1 MKLVQPTQTRP
12 PNSMLAYGILED
24 DKETTA
30 MVISALV
37 QLCAGNVDINC
48 SNNVIAL
55 FGLLISITHLYA
67 QSRKAFSLYPS
78 ALVLSLDRTISLMCI
93 QLHIESEFGALT
105 PFHSALLLLD

>member
-1 MKLVQPTQTRP
+1 MRP

-30 MVISALV
+30 MVVSALV
-37 QLCAGNVDINC
+37 QLCAGSVDINC

-67 QSRKAFSLYPS
+67 YLRKAVFVYPE
-78 ALVLSLDRTISLMCI
+78 LVISIM
-93 QLHIESEFGALT
+93 G
-105 PFHSALLLLD
+105 

>member
-24 DKETTA
+24 DTEMTA

-67 QSRKAFSLYPS
+67 YLRKAISLYPS
-78 ALVLSLDRTISLMCI
+78 VVISTLDRTFFCGVSITS
-93 QLHIESEFGALT
+93 
-105 PFHSALLLLD
+105 

>member
-24 DKETTA
+24 DKETTS
-30 MVISALV
+30 MVVSALV

-67 QSRKAFSLYPS
+67 ILRKAIFIYPE
-78 ALVLSLDRTISLMCI
+78 LVILIM
-93 QLHIESEFGALT
+93 G
-105 PFHSALLLLD
+105 

>member
-1 MKLVQPTQTRP
+1 
-12 PNSMLAYGILED
+12 MLAYGILED

-67 QSRKAFSLYPS
+67 HSRKAFFLYPPVVIS
-78 ALVLSLDRTISLMCI
+78 TINGTILLMYV
-93 QLHIESEFGALT
+93 QLHIGNA
-105 PFHSALLLLD
+105 